1 MHQAKYKKK
10 GKMAPESEI
19 IEVVEKICGRA
30 TFDGLVLSR
39 SVVTNYR
46 DTLNTI

>member
-30 TFDGLVLSR
+30 TFDGFDSFVSFGCYQL
-39 SVVTNYR
+39 
-46 DTLNTI
+46 